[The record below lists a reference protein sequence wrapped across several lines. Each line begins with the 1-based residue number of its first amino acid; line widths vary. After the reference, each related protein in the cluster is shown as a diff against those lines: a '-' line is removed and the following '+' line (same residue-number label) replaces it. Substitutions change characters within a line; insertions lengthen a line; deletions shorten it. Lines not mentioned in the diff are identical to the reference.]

1 MRSGSK
7 LHSQDRTRGNKMDKR
22 DAVLGRPMSI
32 WLHDETSQAG
42 GRVEAQ
48 QAVWSQQAERAHH
61 PSVTMSSISSI
72 ELHEGLDVADF
83 SDSIPPELFEQLF
96 PRTH

>member
-1 MRSGSK
+1 
-7 LHSQDRTRGNKMDKR
+7 MDKR
-22 DAVLGRPMSI
+22 DAVLSRPMSI
-32 WLHDETSQAG
+32 WLSEAASQCG

-48 QAVWSQQAERAHH
+48 STWSHHAERVH
-61 PSVTMSSISSI
+61 PGATMSSISSI

>member
-1 MRSGSK
+1 
-7 LHSQDRTRGNKMDKR
+7 MDKR
-22 DAVLGRPMSI
+22 NAVLGRPMSI
-32 WLHDETSQAG
+32 WLQDASSQAG

-48 QAVWSQQAERAHH
+48 AVWSPHAERAHH
-61 PSVTMSSISSI
+61 PGATMSSISSI